1 LTPFFLAAFQLSFNY
16 SIFVESLEPDRKI
29 DAGLQA
35 RLLNPGSRDSRIF
48 RQKRIPMK
56 SGLPTTA
63 LRRLLFRLLPGLL
76 PFFAIA
82 QQRGDNLVQNPSF
95 ETIAAG
101 QTLDLENPV
110 SAAAGWDAPNRGK
123 SMLYTTRGEFIYD
136 PHGALWPFKARTG
149 RNVAGMN
156 VYGED
161 DGVLRREYI
170 QGTLIRPLTAGRTYI
185 FEFWVHYH
193 CEGANNIGIAFLPDR
208 IRDTA
213 GTGLLRFNPNSYQR
227 KVTPYDNDRNTW
239 ALVRDTFVAG
249 RPFQYFVIGNF
260 FHDSLTLIE
269 GNTYNHHFAY
279 IDDIK
284 VYEAPVQSVQAKG
297 LSEKEQKEWDN
308 NAERGKGMAVRETE
322 AGKAVIYFRFD
333 SADITPE
340 AAAQLDDIAARLVS
354 KPNLK
359 MELHGFASSEGGNG
373 YNHHLS
379 KRRNQSV
386 RRYLGK
392 KGIPAAR
399 IATNAFGEDQPAAD
413 NDTEENRGK
422 NRRVELTWKVE

>member
-1 LTPFFLAAFQLSFNY
+1 
-16 SIFVESLEPDRKI
+16 
-29 DAGLQA
+29 
-35 RLLNPGSRDSRIF
+35 
-48 RQKRIPMK
+48 MK

-63 LRRLLFRLLPGLL
+63 LRRIVFRLSFSLL
-76 PFFAIA
+76 PFFAAA

-95 ETIAAG
+95 EALASGKTM
-101 QTLDLENPV
+101 DLENPV
-110 SAAAGWDAPNRGK
+110 SVAAGWDAPNRGK

-149 RNVAGMN
+149 KNVAGMN

-161 DGVLRREYI
+161 DGLLRREYI
-170 QGTLIRPLTAGRTYI
+170 QGTLIRPLTPERTYI

-213 GTGLLRFNPNSYQR
+213 GVGLLRFKPNSYQR
-227 KVTPYDNDRNTW
+227 KVTPYNNDRNTW
-239 ALVRDTFVAG
+239 ALVRDTFVAR

-260 FHDSLTLIE
+260 FHDSLTLVE
-269 GNTYNHHFAY
+269 GNTYDHHFAY

-284 VYEAPVQSVQAKG
+284 VYEAPEQPMKAKG
-297 LSEKEQKEWDN
+297 IDEKEQQEWDSN
-308 NAERGKGMAVRETE
+308 GKKGKEMAVRETD

-333 SADITPE
+333 SSDITPE
-340 AAAQLDDIAARLVS
+340 TAAQLDDIAARLAS
-354 KPNLK
+354 KSNLK
-359 MELHGFASSEGGNG
+359 MELRGFASSEGGNG
-373 YNHHLS
+373 YNQQLS

-392 KGIPAAR
+392 KGIPANR
-399 IATNAFGEDQPAAD
+399 IGTSAFGEDQPAAD

-422 NRRVELTWKVE
+422 NRRVELMWKVE